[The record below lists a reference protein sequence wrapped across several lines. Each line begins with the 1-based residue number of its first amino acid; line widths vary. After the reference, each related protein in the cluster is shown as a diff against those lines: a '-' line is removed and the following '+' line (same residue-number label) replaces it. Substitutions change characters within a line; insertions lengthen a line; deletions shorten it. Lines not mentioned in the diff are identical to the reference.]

1 MPSPPPVPPVPPS
14 GASASR
20 RAPALTFAGESAGDV
35 ETSLRRLELLITRRL
50 DGMLTG
56 AYVGLLPGP
65 GTERAQNREYVI
77 GDDVRR
83 MDWAVTA
90 RTTIPHVADP
100 IADRELETWLVVDLS
115 ASTEFGTAR
124 CEKRDL
130 VLAAAA
136 TAGFLTART
145 GNRIGG
151 LLIGGEQP
159 KTVPARSGRAHL
171 HGLLRAIATA
181 PRAGYDQPGP
191 LRAPTDL
198 STALEGLRRP
208 PRRRGLAVLISDFL
222 TAGNPSEPEWE
233 RPLRALTSRHQLL
246 AVEVLDPR
254 ELSLPNVGVLN
265 LVDPETGRR
274 LEVNTRS
281 RRVRERYAAA
291 AAAQREAIAAT
302 LRRVGAEHLQ
312 LRTDRDWLLDVVRHV
327 RRSRVRAGA

>member
-1 MPSPPPVPPVPPS
+1 MPSPRSVPARQP
-14 GASASR
+14 
-20 RAPALTFAGESAGDV
+20 APGHVAGQPAGDV
-35 ETSLRRLELLITRRL
+35 ETALRRLELLVTRRL

-65 GTERAQNREYVI
+65 GTERAENREYVP

-90 RTTIPHVADP
+90 RTTIPHVSDP
-100 IADRELETWLVVDLS
+100 IADRELETWLIADLS
-115 ASTEFGTAR
+115 PSTEFGTAR

-136 TAGFLTART
+136 TVGFLTART

-159 KTVPARSGRAHL
+159 RTIPARSGRAHL
-171 HGLLRAIATA
+171 HGLLRAIATS
-181 PRAGYDQPGP
+181 PRGHDRPVTS
-191 LRAPTDL
+191 RAPTDL
-198 STALEGLRRP
+198 SAALEQLRRP

-222 TAGNPSEPEWE
+222 TTGNPRSPDWE
-233 RPLRALTSRHQLL
+233 RPLRALTARHQLL

-254 ELSLPNVGVLN
+254 ELTLPNVGVLD
-265 LVDPETGRR
+265 LVDPETGQL

-291 AAAQREAIAAT
+291 AAAQREAIAAA

>member
-1 MPSPPPVPPVPPS
+1 MSGPTKPCAPPL
-14 GASASR
+14 
-20 RAPALTFAGESAGDV
+20 PAHQPAQPHFAGEPAGDV
-35 ETSLRRLELLITRRL
+35 EAALRRLELLVTRRL

-65 GTERAQNREYVI
+65 GTERAENREYVP

-100 IADRELETWLVVDLS
+100 IADRELETWLVADLS
-115 ASTEFGTAR
+115 PSTEFGTTR

-136 TAGFLTART
+136 TVGFLTART

-151 LLIGGEQP
+151 VLIGGDQP
-159 KTVPARSGRAHL
+159 RTVPARSGRAHL
-171 HGLLRAIATA
+171 HGLLRAIATS
-181 PRAGYDQPGP
+181 PRGAYDKPTAQ
-191 LRAPTDL
+191 RAPTDL
-198 STALEGLRRP
+198 SAALESLRRP

-222 TAGNPSEPEWE
+222 TGGNAAAPGWE
-233 RPLRALTSRHQLL
+233 RPLRALTARHQLL

-265 LVDPETGRR
+265 LVDPETGQL

-312 LRTDRDWLLDVVRHV
+312 LRTDRDWLLDVVRYV

>member
-1 MPSPPPVPPVPPS
+1 MPPPPSPPARRTAPP
-14 GASASR
+14 
-20 RAPALTFAGESAGDV
+20 TFAGETSGDV
-35 ETSLRRLELLITRRL
+35 ETALRRLELLVTRRL

-65 GTERAQNREYVI
+65 GTERAENREYVP

-115 ASTEFGTAR
+115 PSTEFGTAR

-136 TAGFLTART
+136 TVGFLTART

-151 LLIGGEQP
+151 LLIGGPEP
-159 KTVPARSGRAHL
+159 RTVPARSGRAHL
-171 HGLLRAIATA
+171 HGLLRAIATS
-181 PRAGYDQPGP
+181 PRSGYDKPAA
-191 LRAPTDL
+191 RSAPTDL
-198 STALEGLRRP
+198 SAGLDGLRRP

-222 TAGNPSEPEWE
+222 TGGNPEAPEWE
-233 RPLRALTSRHQLL
+233 RPLRALTARHQLL

-254 ELSLPNVGVLN
+254 ELSLPNVGILD
-265 LVDPETGRR
+265 LVDPETGRL

-291 AAAQREAIAAT
+291 AAAQRESIAAC
-302 LRRVGAEHLQ
+302 LRKVGAEHLQ

-327 RRSRVRAGA
+327 RRSRIRAGA

>member
-1 MPSPPPVPPVPPS
+1 VPPTD
-14 GASASR
+14 ATASR
-20 RAPALTFAGESAGDV
+20 RAPALTFAGETAGDV

-159 KTVPARSGRAHL
+159 TTVPARSGRAHL

-181 PRAGYDQPGP
+181 PRVGYDQPGP
-191 LRAPTDL
+191 PRAPTDL

-222 TAGNPSEPEWE
+222 TAGNPSAPEWE
-233 RPLRALTSRHQLL
+233 RPLRALAARHQLL

-327 RRSRVRAGA
+327 RRSRVRTRA

>member
-1 MPSPPPVPPVPPS
+1 
-14 GASASR
+14 
-20 RAPALTFAGESAGDV
+20 
-35 ETSLRRLELLITRRL
+35 
-50 DGMLTG
+50 MLTG
-56 AYVGLLPGP
+56 AYIGLLPGP
-65 GTERAQNREYVI
+65 GTERAQNREYVP

-90 RTTIPHVADP
+90 RTTVPHVADP
-100 IADRELETWLVVDLS
+100 IADRELETWVVADLS
-115 ASTEFGTAR
+115 PSTEFGTAR

-136 TAGFLTART
+136 TVGFLTART

-151 LLIGGEQP
+151 LLIGGENPQ
-159 KTVPARSGRAHL
+159 TIPARSGRAHL

-181 PRAGYDQPGP
+181 PRGAYDRPTA

-198 STALEGLRRP
+198 ASALDSLRRP

-222 TAGNPSEPEWE
+222 TAGNPSAPDWE
-233 RPLRALTSRHQLL
+233 RPLRALTARHQLL

-265 LVDPETGRR
+265 LVDPETGRL

-312 LRTDRDWLLDVVRHV
+312 LRTDRDWLMDVVRHV

>member
-1 MPSPPPVPPVPPS
+1 MPPPPSHPAHQPAPP
-14 GASASR
+14 
-20 RAPALTFAGESAGDV
+20 TFAGESAGDV
-35 ETSLRRLELLITRRL
+35 ETALRRLELMVTRRL

-56 AYVGLLPGP
+56 AYSGLLPGP
-65 GTERAQNREYVI
+65 GTERAENREYVP

-115 ASTEFGTAR
+115 PSTEFGTAR

-136 TAGFLTART
+136 TVGFLTART

-151 LLIGGEQP
+151 LLIGGEQQR
-159 KTVPARSGRAHL
+159 TIPARSGRAHL
-171 HGLLRAIATA
+171 HGLLRSIATS
-181 PRAGYDQPGP
+181 PRAGYDKPMAG
-191 LRAPTDL
+191 RAPTDL
-198 STALEGLRRP
+198 AAALEGLRRP

-222 TAGNPSEPEWE
+222 TSGNPEAPEWE
-233 RPLRALTSRHQLL
+233 RPLRALTARHQLL

-265 LVDPETGRR
+265 LVDPETGRL